1 MKNYIDGVF
10 KLLRFLE
17 TNPSLERLQERF
29 PEDWTLAEKLLTAAM
44 KDRDRAK
51 LDQLMKPLDGM
62 AKKTK
67 RNVPISKQEARDLQG
82 RLVRQRMTAAAIER
96 YLKGALTDGKRD
108 HFSWLDR
115 FILRRL
121 FFTRKYGRKL
131 VSNAMFRV
139 LWPTLRNRNMLMPL
153 AESHGIY
160 CFYSKSFI
168 IGLADLINRESCL
181 EIAAGDGALAGFLRR
196 RGVAIVATDNQ
207 SWMGKVTYEDDVEM
221 LDAKCALDKY
231 SPSTVI
237 CSWPPA
243 RNDFEKHVFN
253 TDSVRRYIMIGSRHK
268 LTTGSWV
275 TYAAQKNFTMRRD
288 DRLSVL
294 LLPAEFGGA
303 VYVFERNTSS
313 SETTTSA

>member
-1 MKNYIDGVF
+1 
-10 KLLRFLE
+10 
-17 TNPSLERLQERF
+17 
-29 PEDWTLAEKLLTAAM
+29 
-44 KDRDRAK
+44 
-51 LDQLMKPLDGM
+51 
-62 AKKTK
+62 
-67 RNVPISKQEARDLQG
+67 
-82 RLVRQRMTAAAIER
+82 
-96 YLKGALTDGKRD
+96 
-108 HFSWLDR
+108 
-115 FILRRL
+115 
-121 FFTRKYGRKL
+121 
-131 VSNAMFRV
+131 
-139 LWPTLRNRNMLMPL
+139 MPL